1 MIVSYVDGDHTSEGA
16 FLDGLLSW
24 NLLRPGGVMIF
35 DDYDGFGVK
44 LGVDGFVDVVRK
56 GADDLRVLWVSNQFI
71 IQKLDGGD
79 ETCR

>member
-1 MIVSYVDGDHTSEGA
+1 
-16 FLDGLLSW
+16 
-24 NLLRPGGVMIF
+24 MIF